1 MKKALLILSA
11 VIMTT
16 IVISCGG
23 MASGDFSVK
32 YTDEAGK
39 DVSFG
44 SSNLGYS
51 YSMGIYMNTFG
62 GSPQKVVQFKMQ
74 DGSDITVDGMAGKV
88 MDVMIWESTESIVW
102 NTAEFD
108 PAKTFPVTIESVTF
122 FKDGMMDDKVY
133 KVVGKFNTDQ
143 FKNGELTLQV
153 NI

>member
-1 MKKALLILSA
+1 MKLEK
-11 VIMTT
+11 T
-16 IVISCGG
+16 
-23 MASGDFSVK
+23 
-32 YTDEAGK
+32 YP
-39 DVSFG
+39 
-44 SSNLGYS
+44 
-51 YSMGIYMNTFG
+51 MGIYMNTFG